1 MLNYVR
7 QFFKIRVV
15 FHTLYLWNEVG
26 DPQQM
31 SLNWLTGKLRKS
43 NRNDKMAGSSGESD
57 GILIQSLKEHAMNKS
72 TLQSTNNWVKVWKS
86 WAAQKGYDESFKK

>member
-1 MLNYVR
+1 
-7 QFFKIRVV
+7 
-15 FHTLYLWNEVG
+15 
-26 DPQQM
+26 
-31 SLNWLTGKLRKS
+31 
-43 NRNDKMAGSSGESD
+43 MAGSSGESD